1 MRRLEKSRCDFAL
14 GWRITDGM
22 SEYTPPTS
30 DSPSPLPRLAGLAWV
45 IVFALWFYSL
55 TLPNAQT
62 LDGSKISRFDLW
74 TNLSDLLMENVF
86 PTPNADAPPSGW
98 RYFPQRFDLM
108 AVATFILAGAWGL
121 GHLLLRGIGVRAAVD
136 GAERNTYAFGIGLS
150 GLSLATLGCG
160 VAGLLNRWLLGSLI
174 LMFLAGEVACRLRAR
189 RTSNRSRKQAQDNQ
203 PREVSTAAVVVGACV
218 LPFLVAMLL
227 GAMLPSIDF
236 DVKEYHLQGPKEYFQ
251 LGRVTFLPH
260 NVYTSFPFLT
270 EMLSL
275 LSMVLR
281 DDWYRGAMIGKAVLM
296 AFAPLTSLGLFA
308 IARRWFGST
317 VGWLCVLIHLTTPW
331 VYRVSIIAY
340 VEGGLSFYLLAT
352 LLAVLNLGVHKRMS
366 LVAGLLAGSAV
377 ACKYPGVLSV
387 AIPLFGWT
395 IFSTYRSDGLKQS
408 LRVAT
413 LFAIGALITFGPW
426 MLKNTVETGN
436 PLYPLLYTVFGGEDW
451 NDALNEKWR
460 NGHSPPKHLL
470 ANPSHIPGDLWRH
483 AIDVAAKTDW
493 QSVLVFAFAPLAIM
507 WTRQRKLIVGLWLYV
522 LWLFLT
528 WWGLTHRID
537 RFWVPMLPVL
547 CLLAGAGLGW
557 LLQVEEDTA
566 DAEDLPPLDAPHLLI
581 GGPTCLVVALSL
593 LFNLCYITTPLAGYN
608 NFLIDLNL
616 EDPPSITPSM
626 AVLNQQNLPE
636 DARVLFVGEA
646 QVFDAEFN
654 HVYNTVFDVS
664 IFQDWFSAT
673 PDLPD
678 DEQSLKS
685 ADEIRSTLAEHGITH
700 IFVNWQEVLRY
711 RDPASY
717 GYTEFVSPERF
728 VELLEMGTLKGLPID
743 PRIAWMP
750 WEGVDADQQ
759 EEMAALHHRVN
770 DQDIFI
776 RYQLFRVQ

>member
-1 MRRLEKSRCDFAL
+1 
-14 GWRITDGM
+14 M
-22 SEYTPPTS
+22 SEFTPPSTKP
-30 DSPSPLPRLAGLAWV
+30 PSPLPRLAGLAWV
-45 IVFALWFYSL
+45 IVFVLWFYSL
-55 TLPNAQT
+55 TMPNAQT
-62 LDGSKISRFDLW
+62 LDGTTISRFDLW
-74 TNLSDLLMENVF
+74 TNLSDLLMENIF
-86 PTPNADAPPSGW
+86 PTPNAGAPPSGW

-108 AVATFILAGAWGL
+108 AVAAFILAGAWGL
-121 GHLLLRGIGVRAAVD
+121 GHLLLRIIGVRVGLD
-136 GAERNTYAFGIGLS
+136 GVERNVYAFGIGLS
-150 GLSLATLGCG
+150 GLSLMTLAFG
-160 VAGLLNRWLLGSLI
+160 VAGLLNRWLLGGLT
-174 LMFLAGEVACRLRAR
+174 LAFLAGEIACRLRAR
-189 RTSNRSRKQAQDNQ
+189 RSSNRHRKKYAE
-203 PREVSTAAVVVGACV
+203 PKEISTAAVVVGVCV
-218 LPFLVAMLL
+218 VPFLVAMLL

-251 LGRVTFLPH
+251 QGRVTFLPH

-331 VYRVSIIAY
+331 VYRISIIAY

-352 LLAVLNLGVHKRMS
+352 LLAVLHLRAHTRMG

-387 AIPLFGWT
+387 ALPLFGWT
-395 IFSTYRSDGLKQS
+395 IFSTLRTNGLKHS
-408 LRVAT
+408 LQVAT
-413 LFAIGALITFGPW
+413 LFAIGSVITFGPW

-451 NDALNEKWR
+451 NDALNAKWR

-470 ANPSHIPGDLWRH
+470 ANPSHIPDDLWRH

-493 QSVLVFAFAPLAIM
+493 QSALVFAFAPLAIM
-507 WTRQRKLIVGLWLYV
+507 WTRQRKLIFGLCLYV

-547 CLLAGAGLGW
+547 CLLAGVGMGW
-557 LLQVEEDTA
+557 LLKVEDDTA
-566 DAEDLPPLDAPHLLI
+566 DPEDLPPLDAPYLI
-581 GGPTCLVVALSL
+581 VGGPACLVVALSL

-608 NFLIDLNL
+608 NYLIDLNL
-616 EDPPSITPSM
+616 DDPPSITPSM
-626 AVLNQQNLPE
+626 ALLNELDLPD

-646 QVFDAEFN
+646 QVFDAKFD

-664 IFQDWFSAT
+664 IFQDWLSAT

-678 DEQSLKS
+678 GEQSLKS
-685 ADEIRSTLAEHGITH
+685 AEEIRSILSEHGITH
-700 IFVNWQEVLRY
+700 VFVNWQEVLRY
-711 RDPASY
+711 REPGSY
-717 GYTEFVSPERF
+717 GYTAFVTPERI
-728 VELLEMGTLKGLPID
+728 VELAEMDVLKGLPID
-743 PRIAWMP
+743 PRIAWMT
-750 WEGVDADQQ
+750 WEGVNAGQQDA
-759 EEMAALHHRVN
+759 MAALHHRVN

-776 RYQLFRVQ
+776 RYQLFEVQ